1 MPGCPQL
8 SKPLPPRWRRNRDR
22 GVGPLP
28 LPPHEIMVF
37 STKEVFRGLNES
49 FSPPSSPRAIKAA
62 VCTGSQ
68 QKLPQR
74 GHQGTSQEG
83 EQKLQNT
90 LEKAPRKA
98 SSQPGR
104 FCPSHTLA
112 RGATSPSRKDTMSTE
127 SMIRDVEL
135 AEEALPKKT
144 GGLQNSRRCLCLS
157 LFSFLLVA
165 GATTLFC
172 LLNFG
177 VIGPQKDEVSVWA
190 VFLLTHK
197 QSRVGGPE
205 GQGEGK
211 RGLMGRVM
219 WRTVG
224 RETESG
230 PQTHAASGLN
240 IPRWVH

>member
-8 SKPLPPRWRRNRDR
+8 SKPLPPRRRRNRDR

-62 VCTGSQ
+62 VCTGSK

-90 LEKAPRKA
+90 LEIAPRKA
-98 SSQPGR
+98 SSQPDR
-104 FCPSHTLA
+104 FCPSHTLV
-112 RGATSPSRKDTMSTE
+112 RGAASPSGKDTMSTE
-127 SMIRDVEL
+127 TMIRDVEL
-135 AEEALPKKT
+135 AEEALPKKM

-165 GATTLFC
+165 GATALFC

-177 VIGPQKDEVSVWA
+177 VIGPQRDEVSVWA
-190 VFLLTHK
+190 AFILNHK

-211 RGLMGRVM
+211 RWANGHGNVEQRGEGDRV
-219 WRTVG
+219 RT
-224 RETESG
+224 SD
-230 PQTHAASGLN
+230 PCS
-240 IPRWVH
+240 

>member
-1 MPGCPQL
+1 MSGCPQL

-49 FSPPSSPRAIKAA
+49 FPRPLSPRAIKAA
-62 VCTGSQ
+62 VCTASQ
-68 QKLPQR
+68 QKLSHR
-74 GHQGTSQEG
+74 GHQGTSQER
-83 EQKLQNT
+83 EQKLPG
-90 LEKAPRKA
+90 KAPRKA

-112 RGATSPSRKDTMSTE
+112 RGATYPSGKDTMSTE

-135 AEEALPKKT
+135 AEEALPKKM

-177 VIGPQKDEVSVWA
+177 VIGPHRDEVSVWA
-190 VFLLTHK
+190 AFILTHR
-197 QSRVGGPE
+197 QSRGGGQE

-211 RGLMGRVM
+211 RWANGHGNVEKNGE
-219 WRTVG
+219 G
-224 RETESG
+224 RETGSG
-230 PQTHAASGLN
+230 PRILRGMHRGGE
-240 IPRWVH
+240 